1 MRISLGPVL
10 YFWPREQLVQ
20 FYARMAETAVDVFCI
35 GEVARSRRQQM
46 RPGDWAGL
54 AADLASAGKEV
65 VGSMQAL
72 LESEGDLVRLRQI
85 VDTPG
90 VTLEANDLGAV
101 ALAARR
107 VPFVVGPHL
116 NVYGESTLAYY
127 AGLGAIRWV
136 PPLEIGRDALRT
148 LHAMRPAGLQTE
160 VFAYGRMPLALSAR
174 CFTARHYGLHKDDCR
189 LRCLDH
195 PDGITLRTREGRP
208 FLAINGIQT
217 QSAQRMSL
225 LPRVAELSAMGDRRR
240 PGQPAR
246 HAHRGGCRGVRVG
259 ARRRARCPRLPTGA
273 EPRRLEPRGILRR
286 ILARPC
292 RHRTGLGFPM
302 LTIPALRPPRPV
314 AAIGERLPRSGRIP
328 SRSRRR

>member
-10 YFWPREQLVQ
+10 YFWPREQLLE
-20 FYARMAETAVDVFCI
+20 FYARMADTAVDIVTI
-35 GEVARSRRQQM
+35 GEVVCSRRQQM

-65 VGSMQAL
+65 VASTQAL

-85 VDTPG
+85 ADTPG
-90 VTLEANDLGAV
+90 VTLEVNDLGAV

-148 LHAMRPAGLQTE
+148 LHASRPAGMQTE

-189 LRCLDH
+189 YRCLDH

-225 LPRVAELSAMGDRRR
+225 LPRVAELAAMGIDVVRIS
-240 PGQPAR
+240 P
-246 HAHRGGCRGVRVG
+246 HAAHTEEV
-259 ARRRARCPRLPTGA
+259 
-273 EPRRLEPRGILRR
+273 
-286 ILARPC
+286 
-292 RHRTGLGFPM
+292 
-302 LTIPALRPPRPV
+302 V
-314 AAIGERLPRSGRIP
+314 AAFAAARDAARDGRACDAAANHADWSPEGFCDGYWHGRAGIELDEASP
-328 SRSRRR
+328 C

>member
-10 YFWPREQLVQ
+10 YFWPREQLLE
-20 FYARMAETAVDVFCI
+20 FYARMADTAVDVICI
-35 GEVARSRRQQM
+35 GEVVCSRRQQM

-65 VGSMQAL
+65 VVSTQAL

-90 VTLEANDLGAV
+90 VTLEANDLGPV

-148 LHAMRPAGLQTE
+148 LHATRPAGMQTE

-189 LRCLDH
+189 FRCLDH

-217 QSAQRMSL
+217 QSAQRISL
-225 LPRVAELSAMGDRRR
+225 LPRVAEL
-240 PGQPAR
+240 
-246 HAHRGGCRGVRVG
+246 
-259 ARRRARCPRLPTGA
+259 
-273 EPRRLEPRGILRR
+273 
-286 ILARPC
+286 
-292 RHRTGLGFPM
+292 
-302 LTIPALRPPRPV
+302 
-314 AAIGERLPRSGRIP
+314 AAIGIDVVRVSPHATHTEEVVAAFAAARDAVRDGRAPDDAPHPADWSPEGFCDGYWHGRAGIELDEASP
-328 SRSRRR
+328 C